1 MSNDTDGAK
10 KMEVGKKFAGMT
22 FYDVTE
28 KCIEPVEID
37 EDGFGLFGT
46 AGRNVAVWVTRNA
59 YDKIRIEV

>member
-1 MSNDTDGAK
+1 
-10 KMEVGKKFAGMT
+10 MT

-46 AGRNVAVWVTRNA
+46 AGGNVAVWVTRNA